1 VALVEGDELAG
12 VPETET
18 EEREL
23 DGGAVDEG
31 EGVVAGGVLT
41 TALVLV
47 VLDTETETEVETGLE
62 VWLPEAEVEAE
73 PETVPD
79 GEVERQL
86 VEPVC
91 DQRGEGEEDKRAR
104 TALSLNDGGGVL
116 RGAGA
121 VLDGK
126 EEAGA
131 GGCGRNPGDGGVG
144 QVRPLDDWGVGV
156 GGVNDAGSG
165 SATLERGQTRR

>member
-1 VALVEGDELAG
+1 MALVEGAELAG

-23 DGGAVDEG
+23 DEGAVDEG

-41 TALVLV
+41 ALMLV
-47 VLDTETETEVETGLE
+47 VLDTETEVEVETGLE
-62 VWLPEAEVEAE
+62 VWLLGMEEEAEAEAE

-91 DQRGEGEEDKRAR
+91 DQRGEG
-104 TALSLNDGGGVL
+104 
-116 RGAGA
+116 GAGQESTYRPEPQRR
-121 VLDGK
+121 GRSS
-126 EEAGA
+126 AG
-131 GGCGRNPGDGGVG
+131 CRCCP
-144 QVRPLDDWGVGV
+144 
-156 GGVNDAGSG
+156 
-165 SATLERGQTRR
+165 